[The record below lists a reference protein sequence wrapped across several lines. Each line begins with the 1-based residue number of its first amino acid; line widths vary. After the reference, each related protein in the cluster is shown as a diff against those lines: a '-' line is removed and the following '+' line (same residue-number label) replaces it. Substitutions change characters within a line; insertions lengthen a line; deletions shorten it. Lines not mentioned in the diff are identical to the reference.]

1 MSITLKDVAGI
12 TTAIGQIRTN
22 SAEVQVLIHET
33 AVSVLAHV
41 RDHGD
46 TTLAVRLA
54 NAMSTGTRREGL
66 AAWFLKFSGEQMRLS
81 SKDGEWTCKLKS
93 GWSKDQFDVEGSMD
107 IDFGDLTKEPAAPKA
122 LDLAALVKMLKK
134 FTTNDKRLPDGTPM
148 VPADVVTAAQRAL
161 SAVIAK

>member
-12 TTAIGQIRTN
+12 SSAIATIRTN

-54 NAMSTGTRREGL
+54 NACSSGVRREGL
-66 AAWFLKFSGEQMRLS
+66 AAWFLKFSGNQMRMTF
-81 SKDGEWTCKLKS
+81 KDGSCVCALKAGWT
-93 GWSKDQFDVEGSMD
+93 KDLFDVEGSMAV
-107 IDFGDLTKEPAAPKA
+107 DFGDLTKEKSQEKA
-122 LDLAALVKMLKK
+122 LDLAKLIAAIKK
-134 FTTNDKRLPDGTPM
+134 FTTNDKKLADGSPV
-148 VPADVVTAAQRAL
+148 VPAEVVAAAQKAL
-161 SAVIAK
+161 KALTA

>member
-54 NAMSTGTRREGL
+54 NAMSSGTRREGL

-81 SKDGEWTCKLKS
+81 SKDGDWTCKLKG
-93 GWSKDQFDVEGSMD
+93 GWSKDLFDVEGSMAV
-107 IDFGDLTKEPAAPKA
+107 DFGDLTKEPVQAKA
-122 LDLAALVKMLKK
+122 LNLAALVKAIQK
-134 FTTNDKRLPDGTPM
+134 FTTNDKKLADGSPV
-148 VPADVVTAAQRAL
+148 VPADVVAAAQKAL
-161 SAVIAK
+161 RSLTA